1 MRSNLRSC
9 MPLCIAKFVI
19 FLPANLTRI
28 YYEYDQN
35 GNMTK
40 DMNRDIA
47 EIEYN
52 LLNLPTMIRYQNGSR
67 VSYIYAATGEKL
79 RVDHGI
85 NVAPV
90 LDPAAQTA
98 QPASIRGGMPPVD
111 PTPADSTF
119 VNYVDKTRVDYCGNM
134 IYDRGVRRL
143 LTDEGYVTF
152 ASDGT
157 PQYHYYLR
165 DHLGSIRVV
174 MAQDGTVEQKTH
186 YYPFGGIMY
195 GSTGQGVQ
203 PYKYGGK
210 ELDRANGLDA
220 YDFGARMYFAD
231 RAQWMT
237 MDPLCEK
244 YYSVSPYAYCANN
257 PVMLVDPEGKDVYT
271 ISETGIIMRESE
283 NDKVDLLVS
292 NDGMNMAM
300 FSLGFIE
307 QFTSDRDDYNGHYGN
322 TTNIDDAVSL
332 FMFAARNTDVEWAI
346 SSYYQKD
353 GNLNFLVY
361 TSHSD
366 EGVTFTNGNFEFKNI
381 HAHIHSHPRNT
392 GIDKASGDYSQ
403 MYDSQKNKYKT
414 FESDDLFIINKRYL
428 EYEKIYP
435 NKVFHRDYPIF
446 YIYNAKTNNFFS
458 YDHHN
463 SYIPVK

>member
-1 MRSNLRSC
+1 MGNYGYLS
-9 MPLCIAKFVI
+9 AKPHAV
-19 FLPANLTRI
+19 
-28 YYEYDQN
+28 
-35 GNMTK
+35 
-40 DMNRDIA
+40 
-47 EIEYN
+47 
-52 LLNLPTMIRYQNGSR
+52 
-67 VSYIYAATGEKL
+67 
-79 RVDHGI
+79 
-85 NVAPV
+85 
-90 LDPAAQTA
+90 
-98 QPASIRGGMPPVD
+98 
-111 PTPADSTF
+111 
-119 VNYVDKTRVDYCGNM
+119 TRVDNTDYLITSTSQQITYNLFAKAA
-134 IYDRGVRRL
+134 RL
-143 LTDEGYVTF
+143 GATTYGF
-152 ASDGT
+152 T
-157 PQYHYYLR
+157 PYYYNK
-165 DHLGSIRVV
+165 DHLGNIREVV
-174 MAQDGTVEQKTH
+174 NIGGTVQQVTN
-186 YYPFGGIMY
+186 YYPFGAPYADPNAVMGA
-195 GSTGQGVQ
+195 TVQ
-203 PYKYGGK
+203 PYKYNGK
-210 ELDRANGLDA
+210 ELDRMHGLDT
-220 YDFGARMYFAD
+220 YDYGARQYDPILARWD
-231 RAQWMT
+231 RV
-237 MDPLCEK
+237 DPLCEK
-244 YYSVSPYAYCANN
+244 YYGVSPYAYCHNN
-257 PVMLVDPEGKDVYT
+257 PVRYIDPDGRDVYT
-271 ISETGIIMRESE
+271 INEKGKIIKESE

-414 FESDDLFIINKRYL
+414 FDSDDLFIINKRYL

-446 YIYNAKTNNFFS
+446 YIYNAKTNNFFR